1 MKRSYLFFLVFS
13 FFQFSCTDGS
23 KDIVIDPDKMADI
36 LLDISLAEGYAETF
50 LLKDTTL
57 SKDSVYQKEINKALQ
72 FHNTTPSL
80 FSRSYTYYT
89 NRPLKFKEILDSSS
103 ARASRRKEEAFR
115 IENKSMT
122 K

>member
-1 MKRSYLFFLVFS
+1 MKKSYLFFLVFIL
-13 FFQFSCTDGS
+13 FQFSCNDSS
-23 KDIVIDPDKMADI
+23 KDNIIDPDKMADI
-36 LLDISLAEGYAETF
+36 LLDISLAEGYTETF
-50 LLKDTTL
+50 LLKDTSL

-103 ARASRRKEEAFR
+103 ARASRRKEEALR
-115 IENKSMT
+115 IENTRMIK
-122 K
+122 